1 MIRLFRLQIRAIL
14 ILLALVCSPVS
25 AEIAMVVHP
34 DNPMTDISLDNLKR
48 IYLGKTTSFESG
60 DAIVLTVN
68 SKLNEEFYELVLNM
82 SVKRVRKHWMK
93 IVFEGVFATPPIAFQ
108 DLLEMKKFIGQNV
121 GSIGFMDILAVDS
134 TLKVLTIEGL
144 SPGASGYP
152 LCSDKLTTETE

>member
-1 MIRLFRLQIRAIL
+1 MIRLFRLQIHAIL
-14 ILLALVCSPVS
+14 ILLVLVCSAVS
-25 AEIAMVVHP
+25 AEIAIVVHP
-34 DNPMTDISLDNLKR
+34 DNPITDISLDYLKR

-68 SKLNEEFYELVLNM
+68 PKLNEEFYELVLSM
-82 SVKRVRKHWMK
+82 SVRRVRRHWMK
-93 IVFEGVFATPPIAFQ
+93 IVFEGVFATPPIALE
-108 DLLEMKKFIGQNV
+108 DLDEMKKFIGKNE

-152 LCSDKLTTETE
+152 LGSDTLRTETE